1 LSKSEIVSVNQDFDK
16 ILLKGKGLFVF
27 SDPGGAKPIL
37 SIAKFNLKNLSD
49 CLIISDR
56 LYPFYKEFDLEVENI
71 SQSVEEYIDNFQ
83 PDFIFT
89 GTSYSSKIE
98 LGFLKLA
105 KERKIFSYAYV
116 DHNTSI
122 VERFQIGDQ
131 FYFPD
136 KILLKD
142 IHAYDIAVDNGISK
156 KKLMIIGN
164 PFLRFIKKW
173 TPKIDKEEFLS
184 SVGIR
189 NEGKVIVVYA
199 PDPLTNI
206 DWDEKFGFNEIEPT
220 RIVNE
225 VALELKKEYIFIFKP
240 HPNQDLNL
248 ISQDII
254 CNMLVA
260 DKMADSNLLIYF
272 SDIVIGFFSNFLIE
286 ALEFDKKVI
295 RFLPNGIINDPFSQN
310 SNMNIIY
317 TKKNLLYEIV
327 N

>member
-1 LSKSEIVSVNQDFDK
+1 MSVVQDGDR

-56 LYPFYKEFDLEVENI
+56 LYPFYKDFDLEIENI
-71 SQSVEEYIDNFQ
+71 SQSIEKYIDNFR

-98 LGFLKLA
+98 LDFLKSA
-105 KERKIFSYAYV
+105 KERKIFSYSYV

-122 VERFQIGDQ
+122 VERFEMGGH

-142 IHAYDIAVDNGISK
+142 VNAYEIAVDNGVPEE
-156 KKLMIIGN
+156 KLMIIGN
-164 PFLRFIKKW
+164 PFLCFIKNW
-173 TPKIDKEEFLS
+173 TPKIDKEEFLAS
-184 SVGIR
+184 IGMK
-189 NEGKVIVVYA
+189 NEGKTIVVYA
-199 PDPLTNI
+199 PDPLTNV
-206 DWDEKFGFNEIEPT
+206 DWVNKFGFNEVEPT

-240 HPNQDLNL
+240 HPNQDLNVIPQDL
-248 ISQDII
+248 IN
-254 CNMLVA
+254 NMVVV
-260 DKMADSNLLIYF
+260 DKLADSNLLIYF
-272 SDIVIGFFSNFLIE
+272 SKIVIGFFSNFLIE

-295 RFLPNGIINDPFSQN
+295 RFLPNGIINDPLREN
-310 SNMNIIY
+310 TNMNIVY